1 MKSYV
6 YLIFIIFSFCI
17 DANEMDAPPS
27 YHEFKTTIQNLN
39 ISSEAE
45 YVQFFITEGRE
56 LGFPSLKQIPKI
68 YADEWK
74 GWDDLF
80 KNANKDSQDSSRI
93 PVKESGSRWLTYNSF
108 ITLMRTEGIDNSEDY
123 RNWYLENR
131 DFFNVP
137 EYPEEVY
144 PKFKNWGRELQE
156 AKTQPEQKP
165 SPKKDSQVGPLTEQT
180 QSVQKPS
187 PKKDSQV
194 GPLTEQTQSVQK
206 PSPKKKVRTI
216 NKKPVSADNQKK
228 RVRPS
233 RPVKKYLSYTEL
245 KKRVQDLGIT
255 SFSEYRRRYKEIV
268 DAPANPDQ
276 IYKKEWESWP
286 AFLGKQKQ
294 QYLSYTELQKKVQD
308 LGIKSRLEYLSRYKE
323 IDGAPSDPA
332 QKYKKEWEGW
342 LAFLGKSSHRQ
353 HRQRSY
359 LSYTELQKKV
369 QDLGITS
376 FSEYRRRYKEIVDA
390 PANPDQIYKKEWES
404 WPAFLG
410 KKKRQYLSYTELQ
423 KKVQA
428 LGIKSRL
435 EYLSRYKEIVD
446 APANPNQ
453 KYKKEWEGW
462 LAFLGKS
469 SRHNRP
475 YLSYTELQKKVQDLG
490 ITSFSEYR
498 RRYKEI
504 VDAPANPDQKYKK
517 EWEGWLAFLGKSSRH
532 NRPYLS
538 YTELQKKVQDL
549 GITSFS
555 EYRRRYKE
563 IDGAPSSPDKKY
575 KKEWE
580 GWLAFLGKNSHRQ
593 RPYLSYTELQKKVQ
607 DLGITSFS
615 EYRRRY
621 KEISNAPSSPNQ
633 IYKEEWKDWY
643 AFLGINSEQKRQ
655 RHREQHRLYLSY
667 TELKKQVRALG
678 ITSESEYNREYKKI
692 PKAPS
697 RPDRTY
703 KGDWEGWPAFL
714 GTSSHRKKRRNYLPY
729 TKLQKQVQALGIASF
744 SEYRRRYK
752 EISNAPANPDRY
764 YKEEW
769 NSWPAFLG
777 KKCKEQFR

>member
-56 LGFPSLKQIPKI
+56 LGFPSLKQIPKV

-123 RNWYLENR
+123 RSWYVENR
-131 DFFNVP
+131 GMFNVP
-137 EYPEEVY
+137 EHPEEVY
-144 PKFKNWGRELQE
+144 PKLKNWGRALQE
-156 AKTQPEQKP
+156 DQP
-165 SPKKDSQVGPLTEQT
+165 

-187 PKKDSQV
+187 PKQANQVDQIAEQTQPVQKSSPKQASQV
-194 GPLTEQTQSVQK
+194 GQLTEQSQSVK
-206 PSPKKKVRTI
+206 ES
-216 NKKPVSADNQKK
+216 SHQKK

-255 SFSEYRRRYKEIV
+255 SSLEYQRKYKDILG
-268 DAPANPDQ
+268 APSDPAQ
-276 IYKKEWESWP
+276 IYKKEWEGWNI
-286 AFLGKQKQ
+286 FLGKQKQ
-294 QYLSYTELQKKVQD
+294 QYLSYTELQQKVQD
-308 LGIKSRLEYLSRYKE
+308 LDIKSQY
-323 IDGAPSDPA
+323 
-332 QKYKKEWEGW
+332 
-342 LAFLGKSSHRQ
+342 
-353 HRQRSY
+353 
-359 LSYTELQKKV
+359 
-369 QDLGITS
+369 
-376 FSEYRRRYKEIVDA
+376 EYRRRYKEIAGA
-390 PANPDQIYKKEWES
+390 PS
-404 WPAFLG
+404 
-410 KKKRQYLSYTELQ
+410 S
-423 KKVQA
+423 
-428 LGIKSRL
+428 
-435 EYLSRYKEIVD
+435 
-446 APANPNQ
+446 PNQ
-453 KYKKEWEGW
+453 VYKKEWEGW
-462 LAFLGKS
+462 PVFLGT
-469 SRHNRP
+469 RQ
-475 YLSYTELQKKVQDLG
+475 YLSYIELKKRVQALG
-490 ITSFSEYR
+490 IRNWREYR
-498 RRYKEI
+498 RKYKEI
-504 VDAPANPDQKYKK
+504 
-517 EWEGWLAFLGKSSRH
+517 L
-532 NRPYLS
+532 
-538 YTELQKKVQDL
+538 
-549 GITSFS
+549 
-555 EYRRRYKE
+555 
-563 IDGAPSSPDKKY
+563 GAPSSPDKKY

-580 GWLAFLGKNSHRQ
+580 GWNIFLGKQ
-593 RPYLSYTELQKKVQ
+593 KQQYLSYTELQQKVQ
-607 DLGITSFS
+607 DLDIKSQY

-621 KEISNAPSSPNQ
+621 KEIDGAP
-633 IYKEEWKDWY
+633 
-643 AFLGINSEQKRQ
+643 L
-655 RHREQHRLYLSY
+655 H
-667 TELKKQVRALG
+667 
-678 ITSESEYNREYKKI
+678 
-692 PKAPS
+692 
-697 RPDRTY
+697 PDRQY

-729 TKLQKQVQALGIASF
+729 TKLQKQVQALGITSF